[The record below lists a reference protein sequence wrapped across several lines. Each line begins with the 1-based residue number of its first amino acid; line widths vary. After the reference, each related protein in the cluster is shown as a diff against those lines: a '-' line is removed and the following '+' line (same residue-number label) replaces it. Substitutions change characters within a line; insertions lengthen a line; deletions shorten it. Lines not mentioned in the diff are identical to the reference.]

1 MRHGTERL
9 LSLLIC
15 FAVLTAPSFSTAEE
29 RGAKVVSDKEQVNLE
44 RRIALV
50 IGNAAYDEA
59 PLLNPVNDAGDM
71 AAQLQQLGFQVMLRK
86 NATRREMEVA
96 IREFGDALKPGGAG
110 LFYYAGHGMQVN
122 DRNYLIPLDADIE
135 REDEIP
141 YKAVDAG
148 QILGKMETAG
158 NRLNIVILDACRQNP
173 FARSFRSSTQGLAQM
188 DAPRGSLIV
197 YATAPGSVSYDGNGR
212 NGTFTKHLLS
222 QMRTPD
228 LEIGPLLRRV
238 RESVRKETSERQ
250 IPWESSSIEGNF
262 YFIASASASVTS
274 EGKMQYQKETSRV
287 EAAPE
292 QSAVSAPRSEREQIP
307 QITQSNTEGQATPTA
322 AHPTESATR
331 EQKPYGRLEG
341 RITDSNGK
349 PVEVYV
355 ELYKDE
361 KRLGYTESDVSLG
374 GMYKFAKLEP
384 GTYEI
389 RVKRPGGEAAG
400 GGGVLLLA
408 PATRNKPK
416 SYQTQQIFDVSVQRG
431 ARTIL
436 DVKVTEGEGVKQI
449 EKPQTR
455 SDTKVDGGP
464 LP

>member
-1 MRHGTERL
+1 MQHQMKRL
-9 LSLLIC
+9 CDLLIGL
-15 FAVLTAPSFSTAEE
+15 AILTVSPLSSAED

-59 PLLNPVNDAGDM
+59 PLLNPVNDADDM
-71 AAQLQQLGFQVMLRK
+71 ATQLQPLGFQVMLRK

-122 DRNYLIPLDADIE
+122 GRNYLIPLDADIE

-148 QILGKMETAG
+148 QILSKMETAG

-188 DAPRGSLIV
+188 DAPRGSLLV

-222 QMRTPD
+222 YMRTPD
-228 LEIGPLLRRV
+228 LEIGPMLRLV
-238 RESVRKETSERQ
+238 RESVRKETNQRQ

-262 YFIASASASVTS
+262 YFASSVSAKSPAPQNRENPSQMAALKPDVASVR
-274 EGKMQYQKETSRV
+274 Q
-287 EAAPE
+287 P
-292 QSAVSAPRSEREQIP
+292 
-307 QITQSNTEGQATPTA
+307 EGQQQEQDAPSPEARADATP
-322 AHPTESATR
+322 ESVTR

-341 RITDSNGK
+341 RVTDANGK
-349 PVEVYV
+349 PAEMYV
-355 ELYKDE
+355 ELYQDE
-361 KRLGYTESDVSLG
+361 ERVAYTRTDSSLG
-374 GMYKFAKLEP
+374 GIYRFAKLEP

-416 SYQTQQIFDVSVQRG
+416 SYQTQQIFDVLVQRG
-431 ARTIL
+431 TRTVL

-455 SDTKVDGGP
+455 NDTKVDGGP